1 MDLSNLSTNLPPSKP
16 VTPANMGN
24 LFNDLTVEFKNA
36 AKLVASLYSM
46 TVTNTATSDKLTAE
60 FASAA
65 KSVASLY
72 RLCNTSGSLQQ
83 HKGYLQ
89 CLDDLLDVISQDG
102 DIENWALT
110 RRAELT
116 YEKKEDDYE
125 QEKPEDVK
133 ISSSESSQ
141 KSTSSSPGNPSNSV
155 NVSGDTTA
163 CDDTVETMKDNF
175 GQILSLDQLHD
186 IIEKLDSNTEPD
198 MDFNFSHDLKPY
210 RSFVPSL
217 PLLSVQHNPKALEKY
232 KKSKIIKKLRD
243 DSSLESDHEE
253 DQDKTI
259 KKRKLI
265 QPDNF

>member
-46 TVTNTATSDKLTAE
+46 TVTNTATSDKLTTE

-89 CLDDLLDVISQDG
+89 CLDDMLDVISQDG

-110 RRAELT
+110 KKAELT
-116 YEKKEDDYE
+116 YERKEDDYDK
-125 QEKPEDVK
+125 EKPEDVK
-133 ISSSESSQ
+133 FPNSEGSQKTPSTNSSS
-141 KSTSSSPGNPSNSV
+141 SV
-155 NVSGDTTA
+155 DVVNMSGDTTA
-163 CDDTVETMKDNF
+163 CDDTVETIKDNF
-175 GQILSLDQLHD
+175 GQILSLDQLHN
-186 IIEKLDSNTEPD
+186 IIDKLGSNKEAD
-198 MDFNFSHDLKPY
+198 MDFSFSHDLKPY
-210 RSFVPSL
+210 RTFVPSL
-217 PLLSVQHNPKALEKY
+217 PLLSVQHNPKSLEKY

-253 DQDKTI
+253 EQDKTI